1 MTAPTNPIN
10 NIISPTTERDISK
23 LDISI
28 NVRNKTIDFKPRMVN
43 RYASY
48 NEIFFIPTIPMTLD
62 DLKHSGVINKKNA
75 KVSDFI
81 NVFTSLYELTNVL
94 KRIKQN
100 KTFRGI
106 TLNKAEEK
114 GFIKKTISLILDI
127 FFNKDNKLTYQGR
140 TYPIFSYFWNGE
152 YKPITFTN
160 KKYPNYSIEI
170 ELEILDSNKVGS
182 ETDNIK
188 YDCYSRKKRLGLID
202 ETYIEETPTPN
213 IFSRG
218 GPITIKTK
226 RGGKKIFKRYI
237 KQYTKRNKKNKT
249 TRNKTTRN
257 KTTRNKKIKL
267 II

>member
-28 NVRNKTIDFKPRMVN
+28 KVRNKPIDFKPRMVN

-160 KKYPNYSIEI
+160 KKYPNYSITI

-226 RGGKKIFKRYI
+226 RGGKKFFKRYI

-257 KTTRNKKIKL
+257 KKIKL

>member
-1 MTAPTNPIN
+1 MTASTNPIN
-10 NIISPTTERDISK
+10 NISTPTSERDISK

-43 RYASY
+43 LYASY

-62 DLKHSGVINKKNA
+62 NLKYSGVINKKNA

-81 NVFTSLYELTNVL
+81 NVFTSLYELTKVL
-94 KRIKQN
+94 NRIKQN

-160 KKYPNYSIEI
+160 KKYPNFSIKI

-202 ETYIEETPTPN
+202 ETYIEETSTPN

-218 GPITIKTK
+218 GPITIKAK
-226 RGGKKIFKRYI
+226 RGGKKKFKRYIKQYI
-237 KQYTKRNKKNKT
+237 KQYTKRNKKKG
-249 TRNKTTRN
+249 RNKTKKN
-257 KTTRNKKIKL
+257 KIKKIKL
-267 II
+267 KK